1 MLYRF
6 LCSVV
11 VFFTF
16 VSWHEPALA
25 QAKEEPTVTS
35 APASAAASTPSPSA
49 AAPIAAPSSKDSDC
63 PSSEVV
69 FKRIRVAAKTNA
81 AEDNVIEGGAASQ
94 VGDVVSNIFG
104 FGGLF
109 NAATT
114 AASISAH
121 KKIADAMAAD
131 PCGEKA
137 LDAFPKTYRT
147 AYEAYQK
154 SVAKK

>member
-1 MLYRF
+1 MFYRL

-16 VSWHEPALA
+16 VSWHELALA
-25 QAKEEPTVTS
+25 QAKEEPTSTS
-35 APASAAASTPSPSA
+35 APALAVASTPSPGA
-49 AAPIAAPSSKDSDC
+49 TPIAAPSSKDSDC
-63 PSSEVV
+63 PSPEVI

-94 VGDVVSNIFG
+94 VGDVVSSIFG

-109 NAATT
+109 NVATT

-137 LDAFPKTYRT
+137 LDAFPKTYRN

-154 SVAKK
+154 SIAKK